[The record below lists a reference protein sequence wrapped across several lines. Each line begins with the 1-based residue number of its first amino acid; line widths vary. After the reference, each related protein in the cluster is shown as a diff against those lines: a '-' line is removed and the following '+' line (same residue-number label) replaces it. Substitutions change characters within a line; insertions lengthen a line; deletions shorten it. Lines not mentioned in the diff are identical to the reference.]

1 VAYGPS
7 VTRDEAVTLLGIP
20 LDAPPSEIRRAFRRL
35 VLRHHPD
42 VRGPDGTVATHDLIT
57 AYRLL
62 QAPHAAPP
70 AEPTA
75 GETEPETRFA
85 GLVRHGPML
94 HLAMTPGSAFAV
106 LMDVAHEIG
115 EVAYVDR
122 LSGLLE
128 TIVEFEGYSVCSV
141 LCAIEPGRRGWSDVT
156 VMVESLTGGA
166 APPDEA
172 VAAVLADRLG
182 GGLRRP

>member
-1 VAYGPS
+1 
-7 VTRDEAVTLLGIP
+7 VTRDEALTLLGVAP
-20 LDAPPSEIRRAFRRL
+20 DAPQPEIRRAFRRL

-62 QAPHAAPP
+62 QAPHAEPP
-70 AEPTA
+70 AEHTA
-75 GETEPETRFA
+75 GETRPAAPFA

-94 HLAMTPGSAFAV
+94 HLAMAPGSAFAV

-122 LSGLLE
+122 LSGLFE
-128 TIVEFEGYSVCSV
+128 TIVEFDGYTVCSV
-141 LCAIEPGRRGWSDVT
+141 LCAVEPGRRGWSDVT

-166 APPDEA
+166 APPDDD
-172 VAAVLADRLG
+172 VAALLADRLTC
-182 GGLRRP
+182 R